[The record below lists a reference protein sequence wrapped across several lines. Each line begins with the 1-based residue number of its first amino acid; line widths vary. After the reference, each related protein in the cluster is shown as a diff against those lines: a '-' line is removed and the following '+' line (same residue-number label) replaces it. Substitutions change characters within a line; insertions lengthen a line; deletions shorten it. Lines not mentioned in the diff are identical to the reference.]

1 MFHKIFCADFW
12 MVSTALFAL
21 AVSPS
26 EAEERSASCA
36 LENEHIR
43 LVFDHLGRVMEI
55 LNKKTHIH
63 YTQPDGDTD
72 PLPAFIIDA
81 YSANQHIYI
90 HDPLL
95 RESGGF
101 CSADPELLFSTQR
114 SGDLYRLAIEP
125 SQPPELTLTTQN
137 DTQILTCSSVLNG
150 DIRVTFSVSLPPD
163 SATSEWC
170 IAVNDAAD
178 VEPRQHLRVYRI
190 LFPLLSRLCIDGDP
204 ERNFLARPYIQGELI
219 PNPSQY
225 SFSRPNRPQ
234 NYINVLS
241 YPGWASMPWMDL
253 YAQDADSANGLY
265 FASCDPAYQQL
276 DMETVPDAE
285 AGSIAMGMRTLAF
298 LEPGQQWR
306 SQKFVLALHSGDWHW
321 AADRYRSD
329 SAEWFIEPDVPE
341 WVKYTHGWFG
351 SGGPNYRFSELP
363 EMLEDA
369 RWLGL
374 NYLQCWSEML
384 ENVGPEKSRKP
395 YYCFFLPDPERGGE
409 SEMTE
414 GVRSVREQGGHIGF
428 YSNFWTWDADSGRC
442 LEQWKQD
449 IPPDV
454 NIPYWQEFKHYMS
467 VFPDGHMEAGNFLEG
482 YAGSCPGA
490 EGWRDYLEFWII
502 DKYVKQYGVD
512 AWYLDSFPVTM
523 FGAARVCF
531 SQHHGERSPHGVG
544 QWLLEFVKNLR
555 KESEDTVQ
563 LAITCESTNDLF
575 MQYNSHALGL
585 ELIEGITQYPKPEIY
600 TYTFPHH
607 PIFSGSCNGA
617 GSGLKYYYPDVGERG
632 SRQDT
637 LNRVFL
643 MGYRFDIL
651 GHKLNRDNP
660 DMIYIRDLIAL
671 RNSIKDELYNSSFKD
686 EVGLGKLPQNVWAK
700 IFRHD
705 QGQSLTV
712 AFIDRRKSKDAM
724 SLTVDASRLDVG
736 CMSKAM
742 LHTLDGRQTEL
753 KINVRADGVLVIE
766 IPGRKGDAAAVIMQ
780 EGFPKM

>member
-1 MFHKIFCADFW
+1 MFDKIFCAEFW
-12 MVSTALFAL
+12 MISTVLFAV
-21 AVSPS
+21 AMVPG
-26 EAEERSASCA
+26 EAEEKPASYT
-36 LENEHIR
+36 LENDHIR

-55 LNKKTHIH
+55 FNKETHIH
-63 YTQPDGDTD
+63 YTQPDQETD

-81 YSANQHIYI
+81 YSANQHVYI
-90 HDPLL
+90 NDPLL

-101 CSADPELLFSTQR
+101 CTADPKLLFSTER
-114 SGDLYRLAIEP
+114 SGDLYRLAINP
-125 SQPPELTLTTQN
+125 SQTPELTLTTK
-137 DTQILTCSSVLNG
+137 DGTQILTCNSVLDG
-150 DIRVTFSVSLPPD
+150 DIRVTFTVSLPLD
-163 SATSEWC
+163 SATSEWR
-170 IAVNDAAD
+170 IAVNNAAD
-178 VEPRQHLRVYRI
+178 VEPRQHLRVYRV

-204 ERNFLARPYIQGELI
+204 EKNYLARPYIQGELI

-225 SFSRPNRPQ
+225 SFTRPGRYQ
-234 NYINVLS
+234 THINVLA
-241 YPGWASMPWMDL
+241 YPGWAAMPWMDL

-265 FASCDPAYQQL
+265 FASYDPTYQQL

-298 LEPGQQWR
+298 LEPGQRWQ
-306 SQKFVLALHSGDWHW
+306 SQKFVVALHSGDWHW
-321 AADRYRSD
+321 AADRYGSD
-329 SAEWFIEPDVPE
+329 STDWLVEPDVPE

-351 SGGPNYRFSELP
+351 SGVPNYRFSELP

-384 ENVGPEKSRKP
+384 ENVGTEKSRKP

-414 GVRSVREQGGHIGF
+414 GVRQVRERGGHIGF

-449 IPPDV
+449 IPQDV
-454 NIPYWQEFKHYMS
+454 KIPQWQEFRNYMS

-490 EGWRDYLEFWII
+490 EGWRDYLKFWIV

-531 SQHHGERSPHGVG
+531 SQHHGKQSPHGVG
-544 QWLLEFVKNLR
+544 QWLLEFVKMLR
-555 KESEDTVQ
+555 EESNDAVQ
-563 LAITCESTNDLF
+563 LAITCESANDLF

-585 ELIEGITQYPKPEIY
+585 ELIEGITMYPKPEIY

-632 SRQDT
+632 SKQDT

-660 DMIYIRDLIAL
+660 DMLYVRDLIAL
-671 RNSIKDELYNSSFKD
+671 RHSIRDELYNSSFRD

-705 QGQSLTV
+705 QGRSLTV
-712 AFIDRRKSKDAM
+712 AFIDRRESKDAM
-724 SLTVDASRLDVG
+724 TLMVDASQLDVVG
-736 CMSKAM
+736 MGKAT
-742 LHTLDGRQTEL
+742 LHTLNGKQSKLKVTVRDG
-753 KINVRADGVLVIE
+753 GVLAME
-766 IPGRKGDAAAVIMQ
+766 IPAREGDPAVVIIQ
-780 EGFPKM
+780 GE